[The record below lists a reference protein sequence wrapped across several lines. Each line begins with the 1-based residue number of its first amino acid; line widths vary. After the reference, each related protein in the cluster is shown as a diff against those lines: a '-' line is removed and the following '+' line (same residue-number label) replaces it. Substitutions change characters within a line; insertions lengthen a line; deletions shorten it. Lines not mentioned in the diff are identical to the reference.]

1 MTTRILL
8 RCKGPVAVTVKRPQN
23 KPYSAPELLA
33 VLQPGEEQ
41 EFTVTTLN
49 DLLIEEVETGNQI
62 FS

>member
-1 MTTRILL
+1 VTTRVLL
-8 RCKGPVAVTVKRPQN
+8 CCKGPVAVAVKRPQN
-23 KPYSAPELLA
+23 RPYSAPELLA

-62 FS
+62 FP